1 MANDNE
7 NKSVGKNELF
17 TDKAVVDDNLDI
29 FDIEAARKSKSP
41 APPAPRAKAPQGRP
55 AEAQRPDASRAFRP
69 EARQAS
75 RLNDRRGQQPSGVRA
90 ERETASVRRTPVQN
104 IPAQNVPAQKR
115 APAARPNVQTSSRP
129 AAPQSQPNAAN
140 VRHVSKDDALF
151 KQVYADS
158 SYPSRPARISPQ
170 SAPAQKQAP
179 AARQAE
185 PQKAPVPSTRQTP
198 APASP
203 AQKQAPASRPVPVPQ
218 VKREGPQPGEG
229 AIKRAPSTKLPT
241 AERKETAPAETAHA
255 YRETAAERRAE
266 KRENARIR
274 KSAARLQLEEFDAEN
289 SYDDYEENEMPKN
302 TRGKRALTTLAKTL
316 IYIAVVALVSVL
328 AATFIIK
335 VANDVFAFDKEEK
348 EIEVTIG
355 EYATLNEIA
364 DQLSDKGVIDYP
376 NIFVLY
382 TKIKKRDTGK
392 YVPGTYTVSTTQ
404 NYDEL
409 LSTFKEKT
417 GSSGFT
423 EISVTIP
430 EGYTVDEII
439 DLLVSKGVGTRE
451 GFVDAIQNYEFDYWF
466 VEELTDLNPNRKYR
480 LEGYLYPDT
489 YFIYKEWEEWRVINK
504 MLTNFYN
511 KFSIEYKNECA
522 ALGYSVDDIIN
533 IASII
538 QMEAKFTSDYDM
550 VSSVIHNRLNNLSPE
565 TGRLLQCDATIQYF
579 LPERQS
585 VLEAAATR
593 IDDPYNSYI
602 YPGLPP
608 GPISNPTIVAIRAA
622 LYPTSSNYCFFV
634 SQKDGHM
641 LYARTQA
648 EHEKN
653 VREALIEN

>member
-1 MANDNE
+1 M
-7 NKSVGKNELF
+7 
-17 TDKAVVDDNLDI
+17 
-29 FDIEAARKSKSP
+29 
-41 APPAPRAKAPQGRP
+41 
-55 AEAQRPDASRAFRP
+55 
-69 EARQAS
+69 
-75 RLNDRRGQQPSGVRA
+75 
-90 ERETASVRRTPVQN
+90 QN
-104 IPAQNVPAQKR
+104 
-115 APAARPNVQTSSRP
+115 T
-129 AAPQSQPNAAN
+129 
-140 VRHVSKDDALF
+140 RHVSKDDEIF

-158 SYPSRPARISPQ
+158 SFPT
-170 SAPAQKQAP
+170 KEQASH
-179 AARQAE
+179 
-185 PQKAPVPSTRQTP
+185 KAPPQPVRNAPVRNEGARPNAGADLRSQGPQLQTGQAGPVKTVARVTEQSSRSQDPVRP

-203 AQKQAPASRPVPVPQ
+203 VQKTAAEKVPVTPVQKTAAEKAPATPVQKTAGAEKAPARPGTVKRAPASAIAPLPDK
-218 VKREGPQPGEG
+218 KRTE
-229 AIKRAPSTKLPT
+229 S
-241 AERKETAPAETAHA
+241 AENGDVTV

-266 KRENARIR
+266 RRENARIR
-274 KSAARLQLEEFDAEN
+274 KSSAMLQLEQFDADN
-289 SYDDYEENEMPKN
+289 SYDGYEENEMPKT
-302 TRGKRALTTLAKTL
+302 TRGKRALTTLVKTL
-316 IYIAVVALVSVL
+316 IYIAVVAIVSIL
-328 AATFIIK
+328 AATFIIN
-335 VANDVFAFDKEEK
+335 VANDVFAFVKEEK
-348 EIEVTIG
+348 EVEITIG
-355 EYATLNEIA
+355 EYTTLNEIA
-364 DQLSDKGVIDYP
+364 EQLSDKGVIEYP

-392 YVPGTYTVSTTQ
+392 YVPGTYTVSTSE

-417 GSSGFT
+417 GPSGFT

-439 DLLVSKGVGTRE
+439 DLLVGKGVGTRE
-451 GFVDAIQNYEFDYWF
+451 GFVDTIQNYDFDYWF
-466 VEELTDLNPNRKYR
+466 IEELKDLNPNRKYR

-522 ALGYSVDDIIN
+522 SLGYTVDEVIN

-538 QMEAKFTSDYDM
+538 QMEAKYTSDYDM
-550 VSSVIHNRLNNLSPE
+550 VSSVIHNRLNNRSPE

-579 LPERQS
+579 LPERRT
-585 VLEAAATR
+585 VLDVAATR

-622 LYPTSSNYCFFV
+622 LYPTSSNFCFFV

-648 EHEKN
+648 EHDKN
-653 VREALIEN
+653 VRDALINN